1 MNTLLITFSGYV
13 EITSQLLTF
22 QNEIVILPSGVP
34 RGCGWGRVITL
45 PNLSHVRYTQNIV
58 GKVSNL
64 VSITPI
70 SLWEEREKEV
80 LNCFDDKSEKFSK
93 YSCQSI
99 EIHTCSGHQFSCQIY
114 RCQDSMNRQQ
124 EVNKQ
129 PQVEKHNSSFNQI
142 ILRDQIHI
150 LQPSRPP
157 RFRSWHAID
166 FFQLLQ
172 WYNWYQKLVLY
183 WRQRSR
189 EFL

>member
-1 MNTLLITFSGYV
+1 MNTLLITLSGYV

-45 PNLSHVRYTQNIV
+45 PNPSHVRYTQNIV

-99 EIHTCSGHQFSCQIY
+99 EIHTWSGHRFSCQIY
-114 RCQDSMNRQQ
+114 RCQDGMNRQQ

-129 PQVEKHNSSFNQI
+129 NLKLKSITAASTKSSWGIKFTFYNLPAPHVLGRGTPLIFSNFCSDI
-142 ILRDQIHI
+142 IDTR
-150 LQPSRPP
+150 
-157 RFRSWHAID
+157 
-166 FFQLLQ
+166 
-172 WYNWYQKLVLY
+172 N
-183 WRQRSR
+183 
-189 EFL
+189 